1 MKRPNTAA
9 PARATP
15 TEAKRR
21 VLSVLHW
28 AMMNSGDVM
37 IVEPLAWFE
46 EKLPVHPENL

>member
-1 MKRPNTAA
+1 MKRPNTAT
-9 PARATP
+9 PARAAP

-28 AMMNSGDVM
+28 AEMNSGDVM
-37 IVEPLAWFE
+37 TVEPLVWSE

>member
-9 PARATP
+9 PARAAP

-21 VLSVLHW
+21 LLSVLHW
-28 AMMNSGDVM
+28 AVMSVGDVM
-37 IVEPLAWFE
+37 TVEPLAWSE